1 MSEPGERKP
10 ATIRMGD
17 TPSSEETDWAAVY
30 DEQQAEGDAPPGGFL
45 NNQLAKIGCGCALP
59 ALFLLGTCSSMTA
72 QRAYGGGSQAMIVG
86 ELTGGVIAGVI
97 LVWFPI
103 FLFWLRDQ
111 SKWLI
116 AGSFIVIAGILT
128 VLGLSKIGNGFKA
141 MTDDVSAISDVK
153 FDKEG
158 NPILPPGMAAKGPMS
173 KLMVDMA
180 NEQNAIRNA
189 LDAEIKKLGITDM
202 MSAKH
207 VVRKPELVKNC
218 GRIPAADEAIERLRL
233 RNIQL
238 MKSVPERIE
247 KLDLSYNVQADM
259 KRGALASLDRNV
271 NAINAQFDLQLKLLG
286 PIHRTCLILSKHNW
300 TAEGET
306 FLFNNDTDLKAFNA
320 AMGEI
325 DAANAEITAVV
336 QKQVAKVQSG
346 QEKIKAD
353 IKPRF

>member
-1 MSEPGERKP
+1 MSEPEERKP
-10 ATIRMGD
+10 ATIRTGN
-17 TPSSEETDWAAVY
+17 TPPPETDWAAVY
-30 DEQQAEGDAPPGGFL
+30 AEQQAEGDAQSGGFL

-59 ALFLLGTCSSMTA
+59 ALLLLGTCGGVVSPRVYGDGSP
-72 QRAYGGGSQAMIVG
+72 AYMMG
-86 ELTGGVIAGVI
+86 ELTGSVAIGIL

-116 AGSFIVIAGILT
+116 AGSFIVITGIFT
-128 VLGLSKIGNGFKA
+128 VLGLSKIGTGHKA
-141 MTDDVSAISDVK
+141 LTEDVSAISDVK

-158 NPILPPGMAAKGPMS
+158 VPILPPGMAARGPMS
-173 KLMVDMA
+173 KLLVDMA
-180 NEQNAIRNA
+180 NDQDAIRNA
-189 LDAEIKKLGITDM
+189 LDAEIEKLGVTAM

-271 NAINAQFDLQLKLLG
+271 NAINAQYDLQLKLLG

-300 TAEGET
+300 TAQGET
-306 FLFNNDTDLKAFNA
+306 FLFNNDADLKAFNN

-325 DAANAEITAVV
+325 EAANAEITAVV
-336 QKQVAKVQSG
+336 EKQITKVQLG

-353 IKPRF
+353 IKPKF